1 MDRLTKSSEPVA
13 NKLEYLKRWVT
24 IAKQHYVLYLPYVCI
39 TAPRC
44 HDLLKGEDDEL
55 KSDYSNNNH
64 YKHLFVVCNKMLEK
78 RKDDGVLQTY
88 VMLDSDL
95 HSELMRKTIDDKHLF
110 PLMLQDRENTLKNIH
125 EHHQHEMTWDQ
136 FQSAGNLLLAELE
149 QEILKNDLFLK
160 PESWGIGLDSEQ
172 SKKAEMELIKL
183 FVKSQKK
190 LNFKVIQTV
199 RSVSHEAIHKSK
211 KGDEE
216 LKKTMI
222 KFSEKE
228 EQEHNL
234 DEDAKKFSNSQITD
248 IANKLKNFEH
258 DTWMECASS
267 RIFSKLA
274 KICEDNED
282 YCKTVV
288 DKLQDELNNADP
300 DSSSTIAM
308 ENLSYG
314 LTAALLKSGK
324 IDMEK
329 VKKQILK
336 VSKEE
341 IKDMSEPVKSTE
353 SETESS
359 ESLETEDEG
368 NKKESE

>member
-1 MDRLTKSSEPVA
+1 M
-13 NKLEYLKRWVT
+13 
-24 IAKQHYVLYLPYVCI
+24 
-39 TAPRC
+39 
-44 HDLLKGEDDEL
+44 
-55 KSDYSNNNH
+55 
-64 YKHLFVVCNKMLEK
+64 
-78 RKDDGVLQTY
+78 
-88 VMLDSDL
+88 
-95 HSELMRKTIDDKHLF
+95 
-110 PLMLQDRENTLKNIH
+110 
-125 EHHQHEMTWDQ
+125 
-136 FQSAGNLLLAELE
+136 
-149 QEILKNDLFLK
+149 
-160 PESWGIGLDSEQ
+160 
-172 SKKAEMELIKL
+172 
-183 FVKSQKK
+183 
-190 LNFKVIQTV
+190 
-199 RSVSHEAIHKSK
+199 
-211 KGDEE
+211 
-216 LKKTMI
+216 
-222 KFSEKE
+222 
-228 EQEHNL
+228 

-267 RIFSKLA
+267 RIFSKLV
-274 KICEDNED
+274 KICEENED